1 MKQIFTLIICGLFLL
16 PVYGQQSPQYS
27 LFALNKYNFNP
38 AYAGLDNSLSI
49 TGVYRKQW
57 VDLPGS
63 PSLQN
68 VNFHLPLYILRG
80 GFGINIEN
88 EEQGPERTTSATASY
103 NYWLPIGKK
112 SLITVGL
119 AGGLLE
125 KSLDGTRLRAPD
137 GNYGDPSTLEHNDGS
152 LPQTKVSARAPVLNA
167 GVYFQSPQYE
177 IGFSVSNITESAI
190 SLLDGVMNTNISLNR
205 NYFLTF
211 ASNLEIGNVFTL
223 HPSLLIK
230 SDFVE
235 HQAELSVLLRHN
247 DNIFG
252 GASFR
257 GYNTNTVDAV
267 VLIAGFKLSEKIT
280 LAYSYDLT
288 LSALQSVNNG
298 SHEIMLNYNLN
309 KTIGAG
315 IPPAII
321 YNPRFL

>member
-1 MKQIFTLIICGLFLL
+1 MFLL
-16 PVYGQQSPQYS
+16 PVYGQQSSQYS

-63 PSLQN
+63 PTVQN
-68 VNFHLPLYILRG
+68 INFHLPLYILKG

-103 NYWLPIGKK
+103 NYWMPIGKRN
-112 SLITVGL
+112 LLTIGL

-125 KSLDGTRLRAPD
+125 KSLDGTQLRAPD
-137 GNYGDPSTLEHNDGS
+137 GIYGDPTSLDHNDSS
-152 LPQTKVSARAPVLNA
+152 LPQTKVSARTPIFNA
-167 GVYFQSPQYE
+167 GVYFQSPRYE
-177 IGFSVSNITESAI
+177 VGISVTNITESEI
-190 SLLDGVMNTNISLNR
+190 PLTDGIIGANISLNR

-230 SDFVE
+230 SDFIE
-235 HQAELSVLLRHN
+235 HQIELSALLRHN

-257 GYNTNTVDAV
+257 GYNANTVDAV
-267 VLIAGFKLSEKIT
+267 ILIAGFKLSEKIT
-280 LAYSYDLT
+280 IAYSYDLT
-288 LSALQSVNNG
+288 LSALQSVSSG

-309 KTIGAG
+309 KAIGAG

>member
-1 MKQIFTLIICGLFLL
+1 MKQIFTLIICGFFLL
-16 PVYGQQSPQYS
+16 PLYGQQTAQYS

-63 PSLQN
+63 PSVQN
-68 VNFHLPLYILRG
+68 VNFHLPLYIIRG

-103 NYWLPIGKK
+103 NYWLPIGKQN
-112 SLITVGL
+112 LLTIGL

-125 KSLDGTRLRAPD
+125 KSLDGTQLRAPE
-137 GNYGDPSTLEHNDGS
+137 GSYIDPTNIEHNDGS
-152 LPQTKVSARAPVLNA
+152 LPQTKVSARAPVFHA
-167 GVYFQSPQYE
+167 GVYYQSPKFE
-177 IGFSVSNITESAI
+177 VGISVLNITESEI
-190 SLLDGVMNTNISLNR
+190 SMIDGVMGTNISLNR

-230 SDFVE
+230 SDLIE
-235 HQAELSVLLRHN
+235 HQIELSALLRYN

-257 GYNTNTVDAV
+257 GYNANTADAV
-267 VLIAGFKLSEKIT
+267 VLIGGFKLNEKIT
-280 LAYSYDLT
+280 IAYSYDLT
-288 LSALQSVNNG
+288 LSALQSVNSG
-298 SHEIMLNYNLN
+298 SHEIMLNFNLN
-309 KTIGAG
+309 KAIGAG
-315 IPPAII
+315 VPPAII